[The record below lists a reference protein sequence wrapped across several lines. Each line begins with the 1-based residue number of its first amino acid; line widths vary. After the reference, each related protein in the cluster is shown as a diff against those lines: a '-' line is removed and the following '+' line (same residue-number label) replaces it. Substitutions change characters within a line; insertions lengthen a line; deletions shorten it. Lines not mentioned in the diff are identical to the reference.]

1 MKKILVINPNTSEK
15 MTADVRAT
23 VKRIKRADV
32 EVETVHPAY
41 GPESLESAYDTAIA
55 TNAMIDMLTG
65 REAEYD
71 GVLIACFG
79 DPGHDALKEMLNGA
93 VVGIAES
100 AIATALMLGNKY
112 SILAAGE
119 RAIPLMENM
128 VNSYGLKERLTS
140 VECLGMS
147 VTAVEEQ
154 KEEAIEKL
162 TQAAERA
169 AGKGADVLILG
180 CAGMTTLKAAV
191 EERTGM
197 VILDPVETGYAMLEA
212 MVCRGLKVSHSGL
225 YAKLPEK
232 KFLNQP

>member
-1 MKKILVINPNTSEK
+1 MKKILVINPNTSEE

-23 VKRIKRADV
+23 VDRIRRPDV
-32 EVETVHPAY
+32 EAETVHPPY
-41 GPESLESAYDTAIA
+41 GPESLESAYDTVIA
-55 TNAMIDMLTG
+55 ANAMIDMLTG
-65 REAEYD
+65 KETAYD

-79 DPGHDALKEMLNGA
+79 DPGHDALKEMLDGA
-93 VVGIAES
+93 VVGIAEA
-100 AIATALMLGNKY
+100 AIATALLLGNKY

-119 RAIPLMENM
+119 RAVPLMENM
-128 VNSYGLKERLTS
+128 VAGYGLKSRLAS

-169 AGKGADVLILG
+169 AQKGADVLILG

-191 EERTGM
+191 EARTGM

-212 MVCRGLKVSHSGL
+212 MVCRNLKVSHSGL
-225 YAKLPEK
+225 YARLPEK
-232 KFLNQP
+232 NYISR

>member
-1 MKKILVINPNTSEK
+1 MKRILVINPNTSEA

-23 VKRIKRADV
+23 VDRIKRPDV
-32 EVETVHPAY
+32 EAETVHPPY
-41 GPESLESAYDTAIA
+41 GPESLESAYDTVIA
-55 TNAMIDMLTG
+55 ANAMIDMLTG
-65 REAEYD
+65 KETAYD

-79 DPGHDALKEMLNGA
+79 DPGHDALKEMLDGA
-93 VVGIAES
+93 VVGIAEA
-100 AIATALMLGNKY
+100 AIATALLLGNKY

-119 RAIPLMENM
+119 RAVPLMENM
-128 VNSYGLKERLTS
+128 VAGYGLKSRLAS

-169 AGKGADVLILG
+169 AQKGADVLILG

-191 EERTGM
+191 EARTGM

-212 MVCRGLKVSHSGL
+212 AVCRNLKVSHSGL
-225 YAKLPEK
+225 YARLPEK
-232 KFLNQP
+232 NYISR

>member
-1 MKKILVINPNTSEK
+1 MKKILVINPNTSEA

-23 VKRIKRADV
+23 VDRIKRPDV
-32 EVETVHPAY
+32 EAETVHPPY
-41 GPESLESAYDTAIA
+41 GPESLESAYDTVIA
-55 TNAMIDMLTG
+55 ANAMIDMLTG
-65 REAEYD
+65 KETVYD

-79 DPGHDALKEMLNGA
+79 DPGHDALKEMLDGA
-93 VVGIAES
+93 VVGIAEA

-119 RAIPLMENM
+119 RAVPLMENM
-128 VNSYGLKERLTS
+128 VAGYGLKSRLAS

-169 AGKGADVLILG
+169 AQKGADVLILG
-180 CAGMTTLKAAV
+180 CAGMTTLKV
-191 EERTGM
+191 EVEARTGM

-212 MVCRGLKVSHSGL
+212 AVCRNLKVSHSGL
-225 YAKLPEK
+225 YARLPEK
-232 KFLNQP
+232 NYISR

>member
-1 MKKILVINPNTSEK
+1 MKRILVINPNTSEA

-23 VKRIKRADV
+23 VDRIRRPDV
-32 EVETVHPAY
+32 EAETVHPPY
-41 GPESLESAYDTAIA
+41 GPESLESAYDTVIA
-55 TNAMIDMLTG
+55 ANAMIDMLTG
-65 REAEYD
+65 RESAYD

-79 DPGHDALKEMLNGA
+79 DPGHDALKEMLDGA
-93 VVGIAES
+93 VVGIAEA
-100 AIATALMLGNKY
+100 AIATALLLGNKY

-119 RAIPLMENM
+119 RAVPLMENM
-128 VNSYGLKERLTS
+128 VAGYGLKSRLAS

-169 AGKGADVLILG
+169 AQKGADVLILG
-180 CAGMTTLKAAV
+180 CAGMTTLKV
-191 EERTGM
+191 EVEARTGM

-212 MVCRGLKVSHSGL
+212 AVCRNLKVSHSGL
-225 YAKLPEK
+225 YARLPEK
-232 KFLNQP
+232 NYISR

>member
-1 MKKILVINPNTSEK
+1 
-15 MTADVRAT
+15 
-23 VKRIKRADV
+23 
-32 EVETVHPAY
+32 
-41 GPESLESAYDTAIA
+41 
-55 TNAMIDMLTG
+55 
-65 REAEYD
+65 
-71 GVLIACFG
+71 
-79 DPGHDALKEMLNGA
+79 
-93 VVGIAES
+93 
-100 AIATALMLGNKY
+100 
-112 SILAAGE
+112 
-119 RAIPLMENM
+119 MENM

-169 AGKGADVLILG
+169 AGKGADVLVLG
-180 CAGMTTLKAAV
+180 CAGMTTLKDIV

-225 YAKLPEK
+225 YAKLPQK
-232 KFLNQP
+232 IYIHS